1 MIPNSEII
9 KTALMA
15 YYRFRRQWICGTEVH
30 CGISGETADVMVD
43 TGTEIREVEV
53 KCSKSDLWTGE
64 KRKRKH
70 YWYAKENRDKG
81 INYFYICVPTEL
93 LDEAKKWVQKINP
106 KYGIIEFVTK
116 RLDNKFLVW
125 EELVL
130 QIKKAKPI
138 SSNYSTWLKEKIIYR
153 TCSELISEKENRL
166 KEYIFK
172 MKREENVTNFDS
184 K

>member
-30 CGISGETADVMVD
+30 CGIAGETADVMVD

-64 KRKRKH
+64 AKKSKH
-70 YWYAKENRDKG
+70 KWYMVGHKN
-81 INYFYICVPTEL
+81 IPNSFYICVPTNLIE
-93 LDEAKKWVQKINP
+93 EAQKWVQEINSS
-106 KYGIIEFVTK
+106 YGIIEFVTK
-116 RLDNKFLVW
+116 RLDNQFLVW

-130 QIKKAKPI
+130 QNKKAKAI
-138 SSNYSTWLKEKIIYR
+138 SQIYSTRLKEKIIYR

-172 MKREENVTNFDS
+172 MKREENVTS
-184 K
+184 VHSI

>member
-30 CGISGETADVMVD
+30 CGICGETADVMVD

-64 KRKRKH
+64 AKKSKH
-70 YWYAKENRDKG
+70 RWYLSGHKN
-81 INYFYICVPTEL
+81 IPNSFYICVPTEL
-93 LDEAKKWVQKINP
+93 LDEAKKWVQEINP
-106 KYGIIEFVTK
+106 KYGIIEFMTTK
-116 RLDNKFLVW
+116 LDSQFLIW
-125 EELVL
+125 EELVS

-138 SSNYSTWLKEKIIYR
+138 STNYSTWLKEKIIYR
-153 TCSELISEKENRL
+153 ICSELISEKEKRL

-172 MKREENVTNFDS
+172 MKREENV
-184 K
+184 